1 MKKIKEIENNV
12 TNQGDSNPD
21 PKEDPPDN
29 KKPKGRKINK
39 SKEKEKEKEKY
50 SNNNNTPPP
59 PPPKDSQ
66 HNNNS
71 KKEEDKKTSDNGN
84 NNKEDDTG
92 SLLPNIDPK
101 ISWYLLAALVCG
113 VIAYDSA
120 GKSNSR
126 EISYREFIDNYVSS
140 NDVKEI
146 IIQDGKIVFVISKT
160 TGSIYIY
167 IISSSSNYYYYY
179 IFIFNI

>member
-39 SKEKEKEKEKY
+39 SKEKEKEKEKS

-59 PPPKDSQ
+59 PPKDSE

-160 TGSIYIY
+160 TGSIY
-167 IISSSSNYYYYY
+167 YYY
-179 IFIFNI
+179 IFIFIFNI

>member
-39 SKEKEKEKEKY
+39 SKEKEKS

-59 PPPKDSQ
+59 PPPKDSE

-167 IISSSSNYYYYY
+167 Y
-179 IFIFNI
+179 FFFF

>member
-39 SKEKEKEKEKY
+39 SKEKEKEKS
-50 SNNNNTPPP
+50 SNNNSTP
-59 PPPKDSQ
+59 PPPKDPQ

-71 KKEEDKKTSDNGN
+71 KKEEDKKTSDNN
-84 NNKEDDTG
+84 NNNKDKGKDNKEDDTG

-146 IIQDGKIVFVISKT
+146 IIQDGKIVYVISKT
-160 TGSIYIY
+160 AGSIYINFY
-167 IISSSSNYYYYY
+167 FIYFFSFLH
-179 IFIFNI
+179 FIF